1 MYICMF
7 NQLQCGKN
15 NSRSVMVVILKRNFY
30 YAVSKICWRVYKM
43 KPVIQEFKDDTELM
57 NVVKSL
63 SEKGVSKDNLYVMSH
78 DDDRTNRVADSV
90 DANKVG
96 MSEVGFDTYVS
107 NIFSKKGDQL
117 RSQLEELGFTELEAN
132 NYEEKLDQGTI
143 LLVNTN
149 PDI

>member
-1 MYICMF
+1 
-7 NQLQCGKN
+7 
-15 NSRSVMVVILKRNFY
+15 
-30 YAVSKICWRVYKM
+30 M

-57 NVVKSL
+57 HVVKSL

-117 RSQLEELGFTELEAN
+117 RSQLEELGFSEMEAN

-143 LLVNTN
+143 LLINTN

>member
-1 MYICMF
+1 MI
-7 NQLQCGKN
+7 
-15 NSRSVMVVILKRNFY
+15 VIFKEDFY
-30 YAVSKICWRVYKM
+30 YVVSKICWRFYKM
-43 KPVIQEFKDDTELM
+43 KPVIQEFNDDTELM

-117 RSQLEELGFTELEAN
+117 RSQLEELGFSVLEAN

-143 LLVNTN
+143 LLINTN